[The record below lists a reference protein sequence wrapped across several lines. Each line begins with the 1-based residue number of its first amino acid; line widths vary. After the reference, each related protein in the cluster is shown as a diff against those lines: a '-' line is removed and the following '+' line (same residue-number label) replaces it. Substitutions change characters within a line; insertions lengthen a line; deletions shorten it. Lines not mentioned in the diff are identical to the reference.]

1 MYGSRL
7 FINEDI
13 KETNDLLKR
22 TIEKVLVANDWCYE
36 GCPKCNRKCEEKL
49 SPFICPGCQEENSST
64 VLRFRLGVKVSHQND
79 SLKFVLWNKESTLN
93 QIVTDIKNQLIQE
106 DVSITQ
112 AEKSVS
118 SKHDFDD
125 THMSQT
131 VFGSGDYDPE
141 MLESFTPAKR
151 LSSESKFH
159 DVSMEDLAYVMLSSS
174 RLSRQIKIE

>member
-1 MYGSRL
+1 MAHKLSSIKDINDSQETWKMAIRIINIWSRENTSRL
-7 FINEDI
+7 ILDMIFMDKDQGNFVIV
-13 KETNDLLKR
+13 R

-106 DVSITQ
+106 V
-112 AEKSVS
+112 
-118 SKHDFDD
+118 
-125 THMSQT
+125 
-131 VFGSGDYDPE
+131 
-141 MLESFTPAKR
+141 
-151 LSSESKFH
+151 
-159 DVSMEDLAYVMLSSS
+159 
-174 RLSRQIKIE
+174 